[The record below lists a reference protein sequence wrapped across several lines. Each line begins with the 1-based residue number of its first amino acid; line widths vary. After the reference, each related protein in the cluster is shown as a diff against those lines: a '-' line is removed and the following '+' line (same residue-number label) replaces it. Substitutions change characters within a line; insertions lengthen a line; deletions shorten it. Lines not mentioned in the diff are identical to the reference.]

1 VLTIWQNNEAMSAS
15 GTKRTCSCFRVKSG
29 HRSDNAERPLL
40 TQSGHLAGRYVAR
53 VDSSHRRCD
62 PVPANIDRWR
72 HDRSIRHFLP
82 GDNEDLCARL
92 EVIQVARNEPH
103 DGGVGRHN
111 DFLLAI
117 GILHHHDLAID
128 AFGGEVIRH
137 GPLTALIRLLRNLV
151 TLFHYV
157 FEISGHLAPSFQNVP
172 QGTEKCFAQSNMA
185 FEELHVIVHRC
196 LRHHRG
202 GEPCAQL
209 RSWELLPWY

>member
-1 VLTIWQNNEAMSAS
+1 VTA
-15 GTKRTCSCFRVKSG
+15 
-29 HRSDNAERPLL
+29 
-40 TQSGHLAGRYVAR
+40 
-53 VDSSHRRCD
+53 
-62 PVPANIDRWR
+62 
-72 HDRSIRHFLP
+72 LP
-82 GDNEDLCARL
+82 
-92 EVIQVARNEPH
+92 ARN
-103 DGGVGRHN
+103 
-111 DFLLAI
+111 
-117 GILHHHDLAID
+117 